1 MTHRES
7 LETPD
12 FREAAAAAEAPAGAR
27 RELVSRLFQE
37 HNEALLRFLAV
48 RLHSHQEAKEIAQ
61 EAYVKLLN
69 LDQPQVISYQRAFL
83 FKTALNLA
91 IDLLRGR
98 ERRERAR
105 ETGLFEE
112 LREAVTPEHEATVA
126 QEVAHLEK
134 LIAQL
139 PPKCR
144 QAFLLYKVEG
154 LEFAE
159 VAARMQLSERMVRD
173 YVVRAVV
180 YCRVGLDE
188 EFRHG

>member
-12 FREAAAAAEAPAGAR
+12 FREPAPAAAPASSR
-27 RELVSRLFQE
+27 RELVSRLFEE

-112 LREAVTPEHEATVA
+112 LREAATPEHEANVA
-126 QEVAHLEK
+126 QQVTHLER
-134 LIAQL
+134 LIDQL

-144 QAFLLYKVEG
+144 QAFLLYKIEG
-154 LEFAE
+154 LEFPE
-159 VAARMQLSERMVRD
+159 VASRMQLSERMVRD

-180 YCRVGLDE
+180 FCRVGLDE
-188 EFRHG
+188 KFRHG